1 MPSIQIEKDQLLEA
15 VLQLP
20 ERELEQFVAKA
31 ISIKARER
39 SQALT
44 EREAE
49 LLLEINQGLPRATQR
64 RLNQLIEKRR
74 AETISAKELRELK
87 TLTDEIEE
95 ADVNRLELLIELS
108 HLRNVPLRKLI
119 KQLGLNPVSHD

>member
-1 MPSIQIEKDQLLEA
+1 MPSVQIEKDQLLQA
-15 VLQLP
+15 VVQLP
-20 ERELEQFVAKA
+20 EREFEQFVAKA

-49 LLLEINQGLPRATQR
+49 LLLKINQGLPPARQR
-64 RLNQLIEKRR
+64 RLNRLIEKRR
-74 AETISAKELRELK
+74 AEIISAKELRELRA
-87 TLTDEIEE
+87 LTDQIEE
-95 ADVNRLELLIELS
+95 SDAKRLELLTELS
-108 HLRNVPLRKLI
+108 HLRDVPLHKLV